1 MPESGGITVVEQQ
14 RMDITKL
21 APEAYRHLLQLE
33 QTIAG
38 KVDKTIYHLLK
49 LRASQINGCAY
60 CIGMHSD
67 EALRAGETVERL
79 LLLDA
84 WHESSAF
91 SEKEQA
97 VLEWIDELT
106 LIADSHASK
115 EAFDGLKRFFSEEE
129 VAYLTLAGAM
139 INTWNRIA
147 IASRGQY
154 DRALFHRATESA
166 KVAEL
171 A

>member
-1 MPESGGITVVEQQ
+1 MVEAL
-14 RMDITKL
+14 RMDISKL
-21 APEAYRHLLQLE
+21 APEAYRHLLQIESL
-33 QTIAG
+33 IAA
-38 KVDKTIYHLLK
+38 KLDRKLFHLLK

-67 EALRAGETVERL
+67 EALRDGDTPERL

-97 VLEWIDELT
+97 ALHWIEELT
-106 LIADSHASK
+106 LIADSHASR

-129 VAYLTLAGAM
+129 IAYLTLTGAL

-147 IASRGQY
+147 IGSRAQY
-154 DRALFHRATESA
+154 DPCLFHRHAEPA
-166 KVAEL
+166 KVTEPA
-171 A
+171 

>member
-1 MPESGGITVVEQQ
+1 MVEAL
-14 RMDITKL
+14 RMDLTKV
-21 APEAYRHLLQLE
+21 APEAYKQLLQLE

-38 KVDKTIYHLLK
+38 KVERKLLHLIK

-67 EALRAGETVERL
+67 EALRDGDSAERL

-91 SEKEQA
+91 SEKERAALQ
-97 VLEWIDELT
+97 WIEEIT
-106 LIADSHASK
+106 LIADAQASK
-115 EAFDGLKRFFSEEE
+115 EAWDGLKRFFSEEE
-129 VAYLTLAGAM
+129 IGYLTLAGAM

-147 IASRGQY
+147 IASRAQY
-154 DRALFHRATESA
+154 ERPHHHAPVGA
-166 KVAEL
+166 KVAEP

>member
-1 MPESGGITVVEQQ
+1 MVEQQ
-14 RMDITKL
+14 RMDVTKL
-21 APEAYRHLLQLE
+21 APEAYRQLLQLE

-38 KVDKTIYHLLK
+38 KIERKLYHLLK
-49 LRASQINGCAY
+49 LRASHINGCAY

-67 EALRAGETVERL
+67 EALRDGDTPERL

-91 SEKEQA
+91 SEKERA
-97 VLEWIDELT
+97 ALHWIEELT

-115 EAFDGLKRFFSEEE
+115 EAFDDLKRFFSEEE
-129 VAYLTLAGAM
+129 VAYLTFTGAV
-139 INTWNRIA
+139 INAWNRLA

-154 DRALFHRATESA
+154 DRAQLHRVATAE
-166 KVAEL
+166 KVAEP